1 MDNKNIEKMSI
12 KDLKNSK
19 IYQKLSQNC
28 KSSKLTKIELI
39 KLLKDECNNDTAN
52 NRNQPYNILYDIND
66 FDLDNRIEIGEGA
79 SSTVYL
85 VKNEKDK
92 KKYILKKVHKS
103 KSELV
108 IEEMD
113 ILNKVSSSCRKYFL
127 CYNGYAYNRK
137 YIFLITDFI
146 PKSEALSDYLEK
158 KGNKLTTL
166 MKLFIIKQIVQGFIE
181 LHKQNVVH
189 MDIKPANILITKNLD
204 IKIIDYGFS
213 CIKANKLCYKKIK
226 GTPYFISPEVINEK
240 VHNFEIARATDIWS
254 IGITIYYI
262 FNDKYPWYDRLS
274 REELINK
281 IRNLKKSIKS
291 NTFGNI
297 INPMLDLNPQ
307 SRLKNFQ
314 SVLNEINKEIN
325 NRK

>member
-39 KLLKDECNNDTAN
+39 NLLKDECNIDTEN
-52 NRNQPYNILYDIND
+52 YRNQPYNILYDIND

-113 ILNKVSSSCRKYFL
+113 ILNKVSSSCKKYFL

-146 PKSEALSDYLEK
+146 PNSESLSDYLSK

-213 CIKANKLCYKKIK
+213 CIKGNEVCYKKVK
-226 GTPYFISPEVINEK
+226 GTPNYISPEVLNEE
-240 VHNFEIARATDIWS
+240 VHDFEIAKATDVWS
-254 IGITIYYI
+254 VGITAYYI
-262 FNDKYPWYDRLS
+262 FNGKYPWNDRLP
-274 REELINK
+274 LDPLLKK
-281 IRNLKKSIKS
+281 IRNLKNPVTSEI
-291 NTFGNI
+291 FGNI
-297 INPMLDLNPQ
+297 INPMLVLNPKV
-307 SRLKNFQ
+307 RNKNFQ
-314 SVLNEINKEIN
+314 SVLNQINKEIN